1 MRTKEEKEK
10 RKITDK
16 KYRIANKEK
25 VSARQKRYCDSHKK
39 EIAERG
45 KKYHASHE
53 KEIKKY
59 NQKYNAA
66 HKKEIRK
73 HIITHKEERKATVK
87 KYNNKNRENYRKHR
101 LKTKYNITIE
111 QYNFML
117 EKQNGCCNICKKH
130 QDELKNILAVDH
142 DHATG
147 KIRGLLC
154 MKCNRA
160 LGAYNDN
167 IDILLN
173 AIEHLKS
180 NPLKL

>member
-45 KKYHASHE
+45 KKYKAANK

-73 HIITHKEERKATVK
+73 HIITHKEERKATLK

-173 AIEHLKS
+173 AIEHLKN
-180 NPLKL
+180 NPLNL

>member
-173 AIEHLKS
+173 AIEHLKN
-180 NPLKL
+180 NPLNM